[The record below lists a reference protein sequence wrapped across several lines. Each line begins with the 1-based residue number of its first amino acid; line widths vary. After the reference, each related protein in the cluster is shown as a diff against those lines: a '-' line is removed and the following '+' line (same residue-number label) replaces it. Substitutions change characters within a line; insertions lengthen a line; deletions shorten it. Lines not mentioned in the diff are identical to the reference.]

1 MSFSVYINGISLY
14 RIIQWSE
21 LLQHFVKNLEWCVCL
36 QRIDEQIMCMVG
48 MGFELEDC
56 QAAVE
61 NGKLSVDEAVEWSV
75 LYKFLNLSQFSMPV

>member
-1 MSFSVYINGISLY
+1 
-14 RIIQWSE
+14 
-21 LLQHFVKNLEWCVCL
+21 
-36 QRIDEQIMCMVG
+36 MCMVG

-75 LYKFLNLSQFSMPV
+75 LCNADDYELIYSVAYLVLY